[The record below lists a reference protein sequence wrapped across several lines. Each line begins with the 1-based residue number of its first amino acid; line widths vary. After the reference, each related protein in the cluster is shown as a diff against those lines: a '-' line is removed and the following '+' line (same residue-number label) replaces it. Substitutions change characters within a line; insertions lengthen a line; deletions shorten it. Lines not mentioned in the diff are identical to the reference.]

1 MSPPEFR
8 ERISEK
14 LKTKECACGHGYS
27 GHGSSFCSTLR
38 HNFLN
43 GLFGLK
49 ACSLVLLSLREYC
62 MVRPRLRPYLL
73 IRPTALLLLSLVPRL
88 AFMSI
93 AMEAG

>member
-1 MSPPEFR
+1 
-8 ERISEK
+8 
-14 LKTKECACGHGYS
+14 
-27 GHGSSFCSTLR
+27 
-38 HNFLN
+38 
-43 GLFGLK
+43 
-49 ACSLVLLSLREYC
+49 